1 MQPATAAAIL
11 LSFLQMMTK
20 AAQSEVRI
28 VWERKVYLGQQG
40 MLGGRFAGTMEI
52 HRVQFY
58 TH

>member
-40 MLGGRFAGTMEI
+40 ILG
-52 HRVQFY
+52 
-58 TH
+58 